1 MNISDVTNAK
11 KIGEFYINQAFLK
24 TKDYK
29 RPPKIKLLQ
38 TNLINLDFASK
49 ENIDD
54 FLNTKQCHVYF
65 FCCDEIIYKIGGS
78 NSSIIDNLDGYYV
91 NQAISGNFSPS
102 RFFCHMKIFAN
113 LKSGKKVDAWVINY
127 ENVDVFVKNLND
139 EKKYNVGLNAEE
151 LERICKEQHEEF
163 EKKDPEWNLQE
174 DGRSY
179 PKEIQELMDSYKF
192 LRSKKKTKAREDNIE
207 LISHFR
213 RCENYNLV

>member
-24 TKDYK
+24 TRDYK

-54 FLNTKQCHVYF
+54 FLNAKQCHVYF

-127 ENVDVFVKNLND
+127 ENVDVVHSFSNRYACNNGCLTAESSVL
-139 EKKYNVGLNAEE
+139 EGLTSS
-151 LERICKEQHEEF
+151 
-163 EKKDPEWNLQE
+163 
-174 DGRSY
+174 GR
-179 PKEIQELMDSYKF
+179 
-192 LRSKKKTKAREDNIE
+192 
-207 LISHFR
+207 
-213 RCENYNLV
+213 LVAFILS